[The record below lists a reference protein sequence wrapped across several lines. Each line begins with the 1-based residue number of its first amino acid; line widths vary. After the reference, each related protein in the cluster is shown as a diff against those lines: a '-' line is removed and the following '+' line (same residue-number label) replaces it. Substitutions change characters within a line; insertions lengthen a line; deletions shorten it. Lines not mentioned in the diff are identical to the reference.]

1 MYVKKEEKLQIMVCS
16 TNILLPNFLSRSV
29 KNYRKIQER
38 TGTES
43 ITKVMRSS
51 AKRKNRQMRLQ
62 TFLKIW
68 A

>member
-1 MYVKKEEKLQIMVCS
+1 M
-16 TNILLPNFLSRSV
+16 SRSV

-51 AKRKNRQMRLQ
+51 AKRKNRQMPIADLFEDMGVDVMHTSQ
-62 TFLKIW
+62 EEDGWHVYFD
-68 A
+68 